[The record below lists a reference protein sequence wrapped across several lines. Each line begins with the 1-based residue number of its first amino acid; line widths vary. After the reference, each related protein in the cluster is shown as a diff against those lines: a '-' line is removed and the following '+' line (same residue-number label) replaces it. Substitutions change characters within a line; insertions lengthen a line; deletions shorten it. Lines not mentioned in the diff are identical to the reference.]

1 MRLFELSG
9 RVNMPLFLS
18 KVIDSRGKIVEDTI
32 HSASREEAALSLKA
46 DGFKVLS
53 IKSLESNVH
62 GIFGRG
68 IKVSEKASFCRFI
81 AVMLRSGLSLPEAVE
96 IIKQESENKRM
107 QKILS
112 DIAFQTRKGS
122 NVSSV
127 LSQYK
132 SDFDPVFL
140 TMIKAGEE
148 SGTLDQAFDY
158 LSKQLFANYEL
169 TQKVK
174 NSMMYPAVIF
184 VSMVG
189 VGLLMLLFVLPKISS
204 VFTKLNIPLPFF
216 TTAILNFGNFVG
228 KNTPLV
234 LVVIALVGF
243 LAFLIFFF
251 KKTRNAIFHLTIKFP
266 LLRKIAIK
274 VDVARFSRT
283 LSTLLRSGVQIT
295 TALNVSADTL
305 SQPNLKKKAKEFA
318 TGVSKGESLSS
329 VLSSV
334 KGTFPLVVIQTIKAG
349 EKTGRLDEVL
359 EEMAGFYENEVENDL
374 KRLTSLLEPL
384 LSGLQPKEMYPWR
397 AKGRRKATL
406 LWILARQTQWLFFSS
421 PAGPKYLPKH
431 LKRSLSG
438 LHSEEA

>member
-1 MRLFELSG
+1 
-9 RVNMPLFLS
+9 MPLFLS

-122 NVSSV
+122 TISSV
-127 LSQYK
+127 LSGYK
-132 SDFDPVFL
+132 DDFDPVFL
-140 TMIKAGEE
+140 TMVKAGEE
-148 SGTLDQAFDY
+148 SGTLEQSFDY
-158 LSKQLFANYEL
+158 LSRQLYANYEL

-305 SQPNLKKKAKEFA
+305 SQPNLKKRIRRPKNNSA
-318 TGVSKGESLSS
+318 S
-329 VLSSV
+329 VLPYWRSQYS
-334 KGTFPLVVIQTIKAG
+334 PL
-349 EKTGRLDEVL
+349 
-359 EEMAGFYENEVENDL
+359 
-374 KRLTSLLEPL
+374 
-384 LSGLQPKEMYPWR
+384 
-397 AKGRRKATL
+397 
-406 LWILARQTQWLFFSS
+406 
-421 PAGPKYLPKH
+421 
-431 LKRSLSG
+431 
-438 LHSEEA
+438 

>member
-1 MRLFELSG
+1 
-9 RVNMPLFLS
+9 MPLFLS

-122 NVSSV
+122 TISSV
-127 LSQYK
+127 LSGYK
-132 SDFDPVFL
+132 DDFDPVFL
-140 TMIKAGEE
+140 TMVKAGEE
-148 SGTLDQAFDY
+148 SGTLEQSFDY
-158 LSKQLFANYEL
+158 LSRQLYANYEL

-374 KRLTSLLEPL
+374 KRLTSLLEPIMML
-384 LSGLQPKEMYPWR
+384 IIGVAVGAMVILVIAPIYSIVGSLQSSI
-397 AKGRRKATL
+397 RK
-406 LWILARQTQWLFFSS
+406 
-421 PAGPKYLPKH
+421 
-431 LKRSLSG
+431 
-438 LHSEEA
+438 

>member
-122 NVSSV
+122 TISSV
-127 LSQYK
+127 LSGYK
-132 SDFDPVFL
+132 DDFDPVFL
-140 TMIKAGEE
+140 TMVKAGEE
-148 SGTLDQAFDY
+148 SGTLEQSFDY
-158 LSKQLFANYEL
+158 LSRQLYANYEL

-189 VGLLMLLFVLPKISS
+189 VGLLMLLFVLPKIST
-204 VFTKLNIPLPFF
+204 VFIKVNVPLPAL

-228 KNTPLV
+228 KNTVLV
-234 LVVIALVGF
+234 LVIVGV
-243 LAFLIFFF
+243 LGLLGV
-251 KKTRNAIFHLTIKFP
+251 LTIVIKKSRDAIIHFAVKLP
-266 LLRKIAIK
+266 LLKKVALK

-305 SQPNLKKKAKEFA
+305 GQPGLKRKATEFA
-318 TGVSKGESLSS
+318 QSISKGESLSG
-329 VLSSV
+329 VLSRA

-374 KRLTSLLEPL
+374 KRLTSLLEPIMML
-384 LSGLQPKEMYPWR
+384 IIGVAVGAMVILVIAPIYSIVGSLQSNIK
-397 AKGRRKATL
+397 K
-406 LWILARQTQWLFFSS
+406 
-421 PAGPKYLPKH
+421 
-431 LKRSLSG
+431 
-438 LHSEEA
+438 